1 VGKNGPKR
9 HHPGTL
15 LDVAGGTGIVS
26 SRLAARGHQVAVTDL
41 IIEMLRHAQ
50 ARLHGAAACMDAR
63 NLPQAEA
70 SDFFRSRVGPKRIA
84 RSPGGRSGDW

>member
-1 VGKNGPKR
+1 MPIDYSVE
-9 HHPGTL
+9 
-15 LDVAGGTGIVS
+15 
-26 SRLAARGHQVAVTDL
+26 AARYDTTRGGEQRARVGHQVAVTDL